1 VAEAEARLFERMAQA
16 RAQVARER
24 CRGVDDPVLA
34 LIAEAGRLE
43 VLWIA
48 ADGKGHD
55 RQAKVLDEQMGAILN
70 QLRNRNITPITLA
83 GAVAMLEE
91 GLRGGCI
98 DDGLINAAIAG
109 LRDMMQPEASPMSAA
124 QNDEPGTAEAL
135 AALEFEPVGPE
146 VLERFDG
153 PAWHNECLDHG
164 ITLRLASVLAVQTKP
179 EMIDVLRSMLAEDG
193 GMDAFDE
200 ATRVFQ
206 STADLFESFATLLRA
221 VGIRQMVAVANLEL
235 EFDREAEESKTKR
248 EVETGSIG
256 FGEPE
261 EGDAA

>member
-1 VAEAEARLFERMAQA
+1 
-16 RAQVARER
+16 
-24 CRGVDDPVLA
+24 
-34 LIAEAGRLE
+34 
-43 VLWIA
+43 
-48 ADGKGHD
+48 
-55 RQAKVLDEQMGAILN
+55 
-70 QLRNRNITPITLA
+70 
-83 GAVAMLEE
+83 
-91 GLRGGCI
+91 
-98 DDGLINAAIAG
+98 
-109 LRDMMQPEASPMSAA
+109 MSAA

-164 ITLRLASVLAVQTKP
+164 LTLRLASVLVVQTKP
-179 EMIDVLRSMLAEDG
+179 EMIDGLRSMLAEDG

-200 ATRVFQ
+200 AARVFQ

-261 EGDAA
+261 EGGAA